1 MSVSLIPIRFMG
13 GNERARQ
20 SSTKKNY
27 HGTRES
33 GEKYGRKSQE
43 QHPFRTTTQ
52 LRMGATGVLTP
63 RKGDFLQCV
72 VHHLHAK
79 SGDAPNEH
87 RGETHV

>member
-1 MSVSLIPIRFMG
+1 MSALGNLAPKKITMAHARAAKNTVGKVKSNIHFVRRHNYAWVRQG
-13 GNERARQ
+13 GGDRWGDI
-20 SSTKKNY
+20 K
-27 HGTRES
+27 
-33 GEKYGRKSQE
+33 
-43 QHPFRTTTQ
+43 
-52 LRMGATGVLTP
+52 GVLTP